1 MTARM
6 EPRPPNLEN
15 PHQSARGAQASP
27 AGVWTAGAQFRSSSI
42 FRPQRALIIGF
53 ALVFALWLAWG
64 VHLVRSLR
72 EMERNNDVVQNAY
85 IEGDET
91 LSRVRTNVLLGSIYL
106 RDALIESDAQ
116 RREAYR
122 TDLNRLRSEVEV
134 ALQAYV
140 PEVTSAAERT
150 HWARL
155 QSELAEFWQSRDLA
169 LPITH
174 DGQMEAANLLRLRV
188 VPRRDTILQ
197 VLDQLGALQETG
209 NRRRRAEA
217 YDLNR
222 DVRTR
227 LLSMGGAT
235 LSVAFLVAVM
245 ASLYVAKLQR
255 QIEEQHKSDQA
266 NREDLERL
274 SARLVDA
281 QEAERRHL
289 ARELHDEVGQALTAM
304 KMDIGIALRSDNP
317 FRVKSALEDASQLA
331 ETTLR
336 GVRDLSQLL
345 HPSTLDDFG
354 LPATLAAYLRNF
366 SARTGI
372 RAQLA
377 ETIDDRLAPAV
388 ETAVYRIV
396 QEALSN
402 VAQHSGATACTVS
415 LNEGANVLNL
425 AIEDNGAGLEQT
437 FDAARR
443 GLGLIGM
450 RERAQA
456 LGGTFSA
463 VTRSGGGTQLA
474 VTLPVTRAHIHP
486 SPATAERAEHEE
498 RVANTPR

>member
-1 MTARM
+1 M
-6 EPRPPNLEN
+6 ELRPPNPEPSN
-15 PHQSARGAQASP
+15 PSVRRDYVPVVWSA
-27 AGVWTAGAQFRSSSI
+27 RSSSI
-42 FRPQRALIIGF
+42 FLPQRALIIGF
-53 ALVFALWLAWG
+53 ALVFALWVAWG
-64 VHLVRSLR
+64 LQLVHSLR
-72 EMERNNDVVQNAY
+72 DMERNNDIVQDAY
-85 IEGDET
+85 VQGDQT
-91 LSRVRTNVLLGSIYL
+91 LTRVRTNVLLGSIYL
-106 RDALIESDAQ
+106 RDALIEGDSQQ
-116 RREAYR
+116 RETYR
-122 TDLNRLRSEVEV
+122 TELNRLRSEVEL
-134 ALQAYV
+134 ALQMYV
-140 PEVTSAAERT
+140 PEVNSSPERN

-155 QSELAEFWQSRDLA
+155 QSELADFWESRELA
-169 LPITH
+169 LPGTAP
-174 DGQMEAANLLRLRV
+174 DGQAQAALLLRRRV

-197 VLDQLGALQETG
+197 ILDQLAALQETG
-209 NRRRRAEA
+209 IRQRRAEA
-217 YDLNR
+217 YELNR
-222 DVRTR
+222 EVRGR
-227 LLSMGGAT
+227 LLSMGAGT

-245 ASLYVAKLQR
+245 ASLYVSKLQH
-255 QIEEQHKSDQA
+255 QIEQQRKSDQT

-317 FRVKSALEDASQLA
+317 FRVKGALEDASQLA

-366 SARTGI
+366 SSRTGI

-377 ETIDDRLAPAV
+377 ETIDERLAPAV

-402 VAQHSGATACTVS
+402 VAQHSGATACTVA
-415 LNEGANVLNL
+415 LNEGADVLNL
-425 AIEDNGAGLEQT
+425 VIEDNGDGLERM
-437 FDAARR
+437 FDSARR

-450 RERAQA
+450 RERAQT

-463 VTRSGGGTQLA
+463 VTRAGGGTQVA
-474 VTLPVTRAHIHP
+474 VTLPLTRAQIN
-486 SPATAERAEHEE
+486 PAVAAQIEHGET
-498 RVANTPR
+498 VANTPR

>member
-1 MTARM
+1 M
-6 EPRPPNLEN
+6 EPRPPTPDLPNSSVRPE
-15 PHQSARGAQASP
+15 PTP
-27 AGVWTAGAQFRSSSI
+27 AIWTARAQFRNSSI

-64 VHLVRSLR
+64 VQLVRSLR
-72 EMERNNDVVQNAY
+72 DMERNNDVVQDAY
-85 IEGDET
+85 VAGDET

-106 RDALIESDAQ
+106 RDALIDGDGGQGET
-116 RREAYR
+116 YR
-122 TDLNRLRSEVEV
+122 TELNRLRNEVDI
-134 ALQAYV
+134 ALRAYV
-140 PEVTSAAERT
+140 PEVNSAAERN
-150 HWARL
+150 HWTRL
-155 QSELAEFWQSRDLA
+155 QSELADFWTSREFA
-169 LPITH
+169 LPGTTTTDH
-174 DGQMEAANLLRLRV
+174 AQAALLLRSRV

-197 VLDQLGALQETG
+197 ILDQLSSLQETS
-209 NRRRRAEA
+209 NRQRRVEA
-217 YDLNR
+217 YELNR
-222 DVRTR
+222 EVRTR

-245 ASLYVAKLQR
+245 ASLYVTGLHR
-255 QIEEQHKSDQA
+255 QIEEQHKSDLT

-317 FRVKSALEDASQLA
+317 FRVKGALEDASQLA

-377 ETIDDRLAPAV
+377 ETIDERLAPAV

-425 AIEDNGAGLEQT
+425 VIEDNGAGLEQT
-437 FDAARR
+437 IDATRR
-443 GLGLIGM
+443 GLGMIGM

-456 LGGTFSA
+456 LGGTFAA
-463 VTRSGGGTQLA
+463 VTRSGGGTHVA
-474 VTLPVTRAHIHP
+474 VTLPLTRTDIT
-486 SPATAERAEHEE
+486 PAPAPAARTEDGEP
-498 RVANTPR
+498 VANTPR

>member
-1 MTARM
+1 M
-6 EPRPPNLEN
+6 EPRPPNPDLPTPAVRPE
-15 PHQSARGAQASP
+15 PVPALWAAR
-27 AGVWTAGAQFRSSSI
+27 AQFGNSSI
-42 FRPQRALIIGF
+42 FRPQRALVIGF

-64 VHLVRSLR
+64 VQLVRSLR
-72 EMERNNDVVQNAY
+72 DMEHNNDVVQDAY
-85 IEGDET
+85 VEGDQT
-91 LSRVRTNVLLGSIYL
+91 LSRVRTSVLLGSIYL
-106 RDALIESDAQ
+106 RDALIDGDAEQ
-116 RREAYR
+116 ADTYR
-122 TDLNRLRSEVEV
+122 TELNRLRHDVEI

-140 PEVTSAAERT
+140 PEVNSAVERN

-155 QSELAEFWQSRDLA
+155 QKELADFWASREFA
-169 LPITH
+169 LP
-174 DGQMEAANLLRLRV
+174 GEAANDHAQAALLLRSRV

-197 VLDQLGALQETG
+197 ILDQLSSLQESG
-209 NRRRRAEA
+209 NRQRRVEA
-217 YDLNR
+217 YKLNR
-222 DVRTR
+222 EVRTR

-245 ASLYVAKLQR
+245 ASLYVTGLQR
-255 QIEEQHKSDQA
+255 QIEEQHKSDQT

-317 FRVKSALEDASQLA
+317 FRVKGALEDASQLA

-366 SARTGI
+366 SVRTGI

-377 ETIDDRLAPAV
+377 ETIDNRLAPAV

-425 AIEDNGAGLEQT
+425 VIEDNGAGLEQT
-437 FDAARR
+437 IDPTRR

-463 VTRSGGGTQLA
+463 VTRSGGGTHVA
-474 VTLPVTRAHIHP
+474 VVLPVTRTDI
-486 SPATAERAEHEE
+486 SPAPAPAVRTEHEE
-498 RVANTPR
+498 PVANTPR

>member
-1 MTARM
+1 MSSRM
-6 EPRPPNLEN
+6 EARPPASESSS
-15 PHQSARGAQASP
+15 PSVRREHAPAIWSASE
-27 AGVWTAGAQFRSSSI
+27 SSI

-64 VHLVRSLR
+64 LQLARSLSD
-72 EMERNNDVVQNAY
+72 MERKDDIIQDAYVQ
-85 IEGDET
+85 GDQT
-91 LSRVRTNVLLGSIYL
+91 LLRVRTNVLLGSIYL
-106 RDALIESDAQ
+106 RDALIETDPKQ
-116 RREAYR
+116 RDSHLTE
-122 TDLNRLRSEVEV
+122 LNRVRSEVDL
-134 ALQAYV
+134 ALQMYV
-140 PEVTSAAERT
+140 PEVNSSAERGQ
-150 HWARL
+150 WARL
-155 QSELAEFWQSRDLA
+155 QSELAEFWAARELA
-169 LPITH
+169 LPGVATE
-174 DGQMEAANLLRLRV
+174 GQAVMVLRGRV

-197 VLDQLGALQETG
+197 IIDQLAALQETG
-209 NRRRRAEA
+209 IRQRRAEA

-222 DVRTR
+222 AVRGR
-227 LLSMGGAT
+227 LLSMGAAT

-245 ASLYVAKLQR
+245 ASLYVSKLQR
-255 QIEEQHKSDQA
+255 QIEEQRQA
-266 NREDLERL
+266 EQTNREDLERL

-317 FRVKSALEDASQLA
+317 FRVKGALEDASQLA

-354 LPATLAAYLRNF
+354 LPATLAAYLRSF
-366 SARTGI
+366 SSRTGI

-377 ETIDDRLAPAV
+377 ETIDERLAPTV

-415 LNEGANVLNL
+415 LNEGAAVLNL
-425 AIEDNGAGLEQT
+425 VIEDNGEGLERT
-437 FDAARR
+437 FDPTRR

-463 VTRSGGGTQLA
+463 VTRAGGGTQVA
-474 VTLPVTRAHIHP
+474 VTLPLTRAQAQPLVASQNDHGEPI
-486 SPATAERAEHEE
+486 
-498 RVANTPR
+498 ANTPRG

>member
-1 MTARM
+1 MD
-6 EPRPPNLEN
+6 PRPPASESSN
-15 PHQSARGAQASP
+15 PSARREPGPAVWSASN
-27 AGVWTAGAQFRSSSI
+27 SSI

-64 VHLVRSLR
+64 FQLVRSLR
-72 EMERNNDVVQNAY
+72 DMERKDDIIQDAYVQ
-85 IEGDET
+85 GDQT
-91 LSRVRTNVLLGSIYL
+91 LLHVRTNVLLGSIYL
-106 RDALIESDAQ
+106 RDALIDGDITRLEDY
-116 RREAYR
+116 RR
-122 TDLNRLRSEVEV
+122 DLNRLRSEVDV
-134 ALQAYV
+134 ALQTYV
-140 PEVTSAAERT
+140 PKVNSPVERQ

-155 QSELAEFWQSRDLA
+155 QSELAAFWESRELA
-169 LPITH
+169 LPGTLP
-174 DGQMEAANLLRLRV
+174 DGEQAETATLLRNRV
-188 VPRRDTILQ
+188 VPRRDTILLI
-197 VLDQLGALQETG
+197 LDQLAALQETG
-209 NRRRRAEA
+209 TRQRRADA
-217 YDLNR
+217 YALNR
-222 DVRTR
+222 AVRAR
-227 LLSMGGAT
+227 LLSMGAAT

-245 ASLYVAKLQR
+245 ASLYVSKLQR
-255 QIEEQHKSDQA
+255 QIEEQRQADQN

-317 FRVKSALEDASQLA
+317 FRVKGALEDASQLA

-366 SARTGI
+366 SSRTGI

-377 ETIDDRLAPAV
+377 ETIDERLAPAV

-415 LNEGANVLNL
+415 LNEGADVLNL
-425 AIEDNGAGLEQT
+425 VIEDNGEGLEKT
-437 FDAARR
+437 FDPTRR

-463 VTRSGGGTQLA
+463 VTRPGGGAQLS
-474 VTLPVTRAHIHP
+474 VTLPLTRAQAQ
-486 SPATAERAEHEE
+486 PAVASQTDHGEPI
-498 RVANTPR
+498 ANTPRR